1 MPLRLNSSSLT
12 YSICA
17 LAAIILQLVAMECQ
31 KPHTVDSPI
40 LPCLLIQL
48 SENRQEEVQ
57 EPHYK
62 YKVVH
67 GDEVKNIIKMVD
79 R

>member
-1 MPLRLNSSSLT
+1 MDNDSRIAETVVYLYT
-12 YSICA
+12 YSNVFLRA
-17 LAAIILQLVAMECQ
+17 KKTPVKKKTPL
-31 KPHTVDSPI
+31 TI

-57 EPHYK
+57 EPQHK

-67 GDEVKNIIKMVD
+67 GNGVKNINQDGRQV